1 MAVMVETSVVLL
13 FQQDLSSSIWQNS
26 VSEITSYIQSEHVF
40 FLNHISIGY
49 ALTHFWNYVY

>member
-40 FLNHISIGY
+40 LNHISIGY
-49 ALTHFWNYVY
+49 ALTHFWNYAY

>member
-13 FQQDLSSSIWQNS
+13 FQQDLSSSIWQIS
-26 VSEITSYIQSEHVF
+26 VSEITSYIQSEHI

-49 ALTHFWNYVY
+49 ALTLFWNYAY